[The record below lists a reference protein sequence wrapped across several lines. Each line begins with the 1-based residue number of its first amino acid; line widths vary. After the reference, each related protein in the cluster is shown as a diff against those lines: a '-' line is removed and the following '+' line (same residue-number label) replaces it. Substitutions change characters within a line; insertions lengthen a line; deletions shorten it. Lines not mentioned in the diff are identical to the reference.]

1 MGNGAP
7 VGLDPAV
14 ERRVAALAERL
25 IAIEG
30 VAAVALGGSHAR
42 GRARPGSDIDL
53 GLLYAEAQPIDVGAV
68 RALATELDSGGPAP
82 GGGETPVVSELWE
95 WGRWVNGGAWL
106 HIEGTR
112 VDWIYRAFEQV
123 ERTLEA
129 ALEGR
134 HEVDYA
140 QQPPFGYPAVT
151 CLGEVAVCLPLLDP
165 TGRLAALKGRV
176 VRYPEPL
183 RQTLI
188 ESNLRGMSFG
198 LGFARKLAARGEVP
212 GAVGCLARFA
222 NQLYQALFALERR
235 YFVNDKT
242 ALEEIAEF
250 DRTPRDFAARISA
263 ILAHPG
269 ATAEELGQSIDAIEA
284 LWGETAALCSDPR

>member
-1 MGNGAP
+1 MGSEVP
-7 VGLDPAV
+7 VGLDPDV
-14 ERRVAALAERL
+14 ERRVGALAQRL

-30 VAAVALGGSHAR
+30 VTAIALGGSHAR
-42 GRARPGSDIDL
+42 GRALPSSDIDL
-53 GLLYAEAQPIDVGAV
+53 GLLYSEAQPIDIAAV
-68 RALATELDSGGPAP
+68 RALASELDSGGPAP
-82 GGGETPVVSELWE
+82 ADGETPVVTELWE

-140 QQPPFGYPAVT
+140 QQPPFGYHAVT

-176 VRYPEPL
+176 VHYPEPL
-183 RQTLI
+183 REKLI
-188 ESNLRGMSFG
+188 ESNLRGISFG

-222 NQLYQALFALERR
+222 NQLYQVLFALERR
-235 YFVNDKT
+235 YFLNDKT

-250 DRTPRDFAARISA
+250 DRTPQDFGARISA

-269 ATAEELGQSIDAIEA
+269 GTTAELEQSIDALEA
-284 LWGETAALCSDPR
+284 LWAETAALCSDPR